1 MVLRKSPWLKIIKI
15 NLYFSSTYSFYV
27 YNLNTFRTF
36 YTVSFTYTHLVT
48 TTSIKQSIPAY
59 SGQQTTIVHVQ
70 IKAYELYITWFIKK
84 KPLF

>member
-1 MVLRKSPWLKIIKI
+1 MFIILI
-15 NLYFSSTYSFYV
+15 HLHYI
-27 YNLNTFRTF
+27 

-70 IKAYELYITWFIKK
+70 IKAY
-84 KPLF
+84 